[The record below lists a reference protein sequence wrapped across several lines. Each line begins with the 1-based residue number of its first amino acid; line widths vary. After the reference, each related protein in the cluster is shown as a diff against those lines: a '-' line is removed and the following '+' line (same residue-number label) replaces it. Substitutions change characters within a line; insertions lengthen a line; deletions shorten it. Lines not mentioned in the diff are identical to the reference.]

1 MRFRP
6 ATFIGFAFARYFFKF
21 YENSDIR
28 KLKVWPFQRR
38 EKFLYISYWASKMSS
53 WIILNAKVTKVN
65 IPLKSIDNIYYRTS
79 GFWTYICMWLSTKFL
94 KNSSSVT
101 CMYKSAELYKFEHG
115 NSELLESESWLNQFM
130 HGGKVPFPSFIR
142 VRHRAS
148 LYLILWRAR
157 EICKME
163 LVRIFSETKNALNF
177 LESRSVSILMNAT
190 VCNRGTKRP
199 IEI

>member
-130 HGGKVPFPSFIR
+130 HGGESTFPLFYSS
-142 VRHRAS
+142 ATPCKP
-148 LYLILWRAR
+148 ILNSVKSAWNLQNG
-157 EICKME
+157 IGK
-163 LVRIFSETKNALNF
+163 NF
-177 LESRSVSILMNAT
+177 LRNEKRTKFLGKSISFDLNE
-190 VCNRGTKRP
+190 RYSL
-199 IEI
+199 